1 MAMHVDTT
9 QAAAR
14 GDAAHGYDA
23 PDLRI
28 FVIALFFI
36 FGGITSLNDIII
48 PKLKELFT
56 LDHATSM
63 LVQSAFF
70 LAYALFSLPAAA
82 IVRRFG
88 YMRTASIGL
97 VTMTAGCLLFIPA
110 SANAAFG
117 MFLFAL
123 FVLGAGVTY
132 PFGQHVIG
140 DLRYRFTRVANGD
153 SSMNISRAGAAIGV
167 RF

>member
-1 MAMHVDTT
+1 MAMHHVDTSS
-9 QAAAR
+9 AGAS

-23 PDLRI
+23 PDLRV

-70 LAYALFSLPAAA
+70 LAYALFSLPAAGMNNRHPTV
-82 IVRRFG
+82 IV
-88 YMRTASIGL
+88 TSPIEA
-97 VTMTAGCLLFIPA
+97 
-110 SANAAFG
+110 
-117 MFLFAL
+117 
-123 FVLGAGVTY
+123 
-132 PFGQHVIG
+132 
-140 DLRYRFTRVANGD
+140 
-153 SSMNISRAGAAIGV
+153 V
-167 RF
+167 RI

>member
-82 IVRRFG
+82 IVRFDGLSLHRA
-88 YMRTASIGL
+88 TEASEPGWRLWIRCVETDREVRLDRAIIECYGTVFRL
-97 VTMTAGCLLFIPA
+97 PA
-110 SANAAFG
+110 
-117 MFLFAL
+117 
-123 FVLGAGVTY
+123 
-132 PFGQHVIG
+132 
-140 DLRYRFTRVANGD
+140 
-153 SSMNISRAGAAIGV
+153 
-167 RF
+167 

>member
-70 LAYALFSLPAAA
+70 LAYALFSLPRRRSCARRA
-82 IVRRFG
+82 ICAPRRS
-88 YMRTASIGL
+88 AS
-97 VTMTAGCLLFIPA
+97 
-110 SANAAFG
+110 
-117 MFLFAL
+117 
-123 FVLGAGVTY
+123 
-132 PFGQHVIG
+132 
-140 DLRYRFTRVANGD
+140 
-153 SSMNISRAGAAIGV
+153 SR
-167 RF
+167 